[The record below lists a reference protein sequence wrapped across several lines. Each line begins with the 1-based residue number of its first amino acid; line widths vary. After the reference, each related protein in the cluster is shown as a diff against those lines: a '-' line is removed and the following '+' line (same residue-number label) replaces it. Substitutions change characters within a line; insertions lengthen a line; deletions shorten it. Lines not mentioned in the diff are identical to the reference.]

1 MHRLPKRS
9 RGSRADTRAGARDS
23 RRFRLRSA
31 AVIAALV
38 LALVLPAADR
48 SPADDRQLL
57 ARRLETLRRILP
69 DGPTAP
75 SDVALVREM
84 ADAAKLTGVDA
95 LARPPAEAGT
105 IGYVT
110 LDFTATGRFFDI
122 ERFFRQVALSYRL
135 IDVESLTLTAG
146 QADLV
151 RLTAVL
157 RLPFRPAR
165 APVPPAPEDVR
176 QKVAGLSRA
185 VADKFLHDQGLA
197 VGKTE
202 AIVTWRRARRNPRA
216 FLLELA
222 AALRDRPVVL
232 RQASLAEEFRFRGV
246 AVGTATVQALE
257 RRLERG
263 LFRVSDFVVARQGA
277 CHHFEVRGQSP
288 VVGPEAELPLPAEDP
303 FAQDEAPCQVNRD
316 PQRDLGLKS
325 PKPRPGSVGQLTLR
339 LRGVDAADVFQI
351 LTEMTGQGFLVDGD
365 VVGRVSGD
373 LMRVTLEEALN
384 VLEDV
389 GLRVSAPGPLRRV
402 SLGSSV
408 PRPAAKPT
416 KEKKGAKGA
425 KPPEEGAQGE
435 SGRAAAEGAP
445 SGAARLSL
453 ALKRA
458 EVRDVLATMAEV
470 DPSYAAFGPQ
480 GSFGRASVWARDL
493 ALTDVWLAVTKSVQL
508 VERFEEGRRLLERN
522 PGSQEVLVPVAST
535 ADPEAP
541 RLELGAQELAV
552 VETDLVGVASARTG
566 WRAYVYTPTGA
577 LVSYAVGDRLAD
589 GVVKGVESTDVLI
602 ETDEGPLHVFLP
614 AR

>member
-1 MHRLPKRS
+1 
-9 RGSRADTRAGARDS
+9 
-23 RRFRLRSA
+23 
-31 AVIAALV
+31 VIGVLI
-38 LALVLPAADR
+38 LALALPAVDR
-48 SPADDRQLL
+48 SPEEDRQLL

-69 DGPTAP
+69 DGPTAQ

-84 ADAAKLTGVDA
+84 ADAARLTGVDA
-95 LARPPAEAGT
+95 LARPPVEAGT
-105 IGYVT
+105 IGHVT

-122 ERFFRQVALSYRL
+122 ERFFRQAALSYRL

-176 QKVAGLSRA
+176 PKVAGLSRA
-185 VADKFLHDQGLA
+185 VADKFLRDQGLA

-222 AALRDRPVVL
+222 AALHDRPVVL
-232 RQASLAEEFRFRGV
+232 RQASLGDEFRFRGV

-303 FAQDEAPCQVNRD
+303 FAQDAAPCLVNRD

-339 LRGVDAADVFQI
+339 LRGVDATDVFQM
-351 LTEMTGQGFLVDGD
+351 LTEMTGQGFLVDAD

-373 LMRVTLEEALN
+373 LTRVTLEEALSI
-384 VLEDV
+384 LEDA

-402 SLGSSV
+402 SLGNG
-408 PRPAAKPT
+408 PRPAAKPS

-425 KPPEEGAQGE
+425 KAPQAEPQGE
-435 SGRAAAEGAP
+435 SGPVAAEGAP
-445 SGAARLSL
+445 SGTARLSL

-458 EVRDVLATMAEV
+458 EVRDVLATLAEV
-470 DPSYAAFGPQ
+470 DPSYVAFGPQ
-480 GSFGRASVWARDL
+480 GSMGRASVWARDL
-493 ALTDVWLAVTKSVQL
+493 ALLDVWAAVTKSVQL
-508 VERFEEGRRLLERN
+508 TERFEEGRRLLERN

-541 RLELGAQELAV
+541 RLELGAAELAV
-552 VETDLVGVASARTG
+552 SEMDLVGIASARNG

-577 LVSYAVGDRLAD
+577 LVSYASGDRLAD
-589 GVVKGVESTDVLI
+589 GQVKGVESTDVLV
-602 ETDEGPLHVFLP
+602 ETEEGPLRVFLP